1 MGRMR
6 ALILTSFG
14 GLEALEL
21 ADLPEPTPGEGEE
34 VVSVRAVAL
43 GPWDLSVT
51 EGYFQQL
58 GGSTAF
64 PQVQGWDFAGQ
75 TTDGRRVL
83 GFTAQPWMSVG
94 ALAEQIAMPSA
105 LLAPL
110 PDGLDW
116 AQGAALPVSA
126 LTARL
131 LNEAAGVSGGD
142 LVLVTGAAGM
152 VGGMA
157 AQLARTLGARVV
169 AAVRESD
176 AAQARSLGAEATAST
191 GDGLAAQL
199 RQGWPE
205 GFDACLDTLGMQDAL
220 GSVRDGGAFVTTQPT
235 GVPPAERGISAQAVQ
250 VQPDAAALGPL
261 ARQAAAGDLTV
272 RVAATV
278 PLEAFRRGYDLL
290 RQGGVRG
297 KVVVQIP

>member
-1 MGRMR
+1 MR
-6 ALILTSFG
+6 AVILTSFS

-43 GPWDLSVT
+43 GPWDLSAAD
-51 EGYFQQL
+51 GYFRQL

-75 TTDGRRVL
+75 TADGRRVL
-83 GFTAQPWMSVG
+83 GFTAQPWMGVG
-94 ALAEQIAMPSA
+94 ALAEQIAMPA
-105 LLAPL
+105 VLLAPL

-116 AQGAALPVSA
+116 AQGATLPVTA

-131 LNEAAGVSGGD
+131 LNEAAKVSEGD

-157 AQLARTLGARVV
+157 AQLARARGARVV

-176 AAQARSLGAEATAST
+176 AAQAHALGAEATVST
-191 GDGLAAQL
+191 GDGLAEEL
-199 RQGWPE
+199 RQGWPD
-205 GFDACLDTLGMQDAL
+205 GFNACLDTVGLQSAL
-220 GSVRDGGAFVTTQPT
+220 ADVRDGGAYVTTQPT
-235 GVPPAERGISAQAVQ
+235 ECPRPSGASRFRRSRSSPTQPRSGRSPNGPPPGTF
-250 VQPDAAALGPL
+250 
-261 ARQAAAGDLTV
+261 TV

-278 PLEAFRRGYDLL
+278 PLAEFRRGYDLL
-290 RQGGVRG
+290 ARGGVSG
-297 KVVVQIP
+297 KVVVAIP

>member
-1 MGRMR
+1 MR
-6 ALILTSFG
+6 AVILTSFG

-21 ADLPEPTPGEGEE
+21 ADLPEPTPGESEE

-43 GPWDLSVT
+43 GPWDLSAAD
-51 EGYFQQL
+51 GYFRQL

-75 TTDGRRVL
+75 TAGGRRVL
-83 GFTAQPWMSVG
+83 GFTAQPWMGVG
-94 ALAEQIAMPSA
+94 ALAEQIAMPAA

-116 AQGAALPVSA
+116 AQGAALPVTA

-131 LNEAAGVSGGD
+131 LNEAAKVSEGD

-157 AQLARTLGARVV
+157 AQLARARGARVV

-176 AAQARSLGAEATAST
+176 AAQAHALGAEATVST
-191 GDGLAAQL
+191 GDGLADEL
-199 RQGWPE
+199 RQGWPD
-205 GFDACLDTLGMQDAL
+205 GFNACLDTIGLQSAL
-220 GSVRDGGAFVTTQPT
+220 ADVRDGGAYVTTQP
-235 GVPPAERGISAQAVQ
+235 GAVPSAERGISAQAVQ

-261 ARQAAAGDLTV
+261 AEQAAAGDLTV
-272 RVAATV
+272 RVAAVV
-278 PLEAFRRGYDLL
+278 PLAEFRRGYDLL
-290 RQGGVRG
+290 ARGGVSG
-297 KVVVQIP
+297 KVVVAIP

>member
-1 MGRMR
+1 MR
-6 ALILTSFG
+6 AVILTSFG

-21 ADLPEPTPGEGEE
+21 ADLPEPSPGEGEE

-43 GPWDLSVT
+43 GPWDLSAAD
-51 EGYFQQL
+51 GYFRQL

-75 TTDGRRVL
+75 TAGGRRVL

-94 ALAEQIAMPSA
+94 ALAERIAMPAA

-116 AQGAALPVSA
+116 ARGAALPVSA

-131 LNEAAGVSGGD
+131 LNEAAKVSHGD
-142 LVLVTGAAGM
+142 VVLVTGAAGM

-157 AQLARTLGARVV
+157 TQLARARGARVV
-169 AAVRESD
+169 AAVRDSD
-176 AAQARSLGAEATAST
+176 AAKADSLGAEATVIT
-191 GDGLAAQL
+191 GDGLAAEL
-199 RQGWPE
+199 RQGWPA
-205 GFDACLDTLGMQDAL
+205 GIDACLDTIGLQATL
-220 GSVRDGGAFVTTQPT
+220 AAVRDGGAYVTTQPT

-261 ARQAAAGDLTV
+261 AEQAAAGGLTV

-278 PLEAFRRGYDLL
+278 PLAEFRRGYDLL
-290 RQGGVRG
+290 ARGGVGG
-297 KVVVQIP
+297 KVVVLIP

>member
-1 MGRMR
+1 MR
-6 ALILTSFG
+6 AVILTSFG

-43 GPWDLSVT
+43 GPWDLSAAD
-51 EGYFQQL
+51 GYFRQL

-75 TTDGRRVL
+75 TADGRRVL
-83 GFTAQPWMSVG
+83 GFTAQPWMGVG
-94 ALAEQIAMPSA
+94 ALAEQIAMPA
-105 LLAPL
+105 VLLAPL

-116 AQGAALPVSA
+116 AQGAALPVTA

-131 LNEAAGVSGGD
+131 LNEAAKVAEGD

-157 AQLARTLGARVV
+157 AQLARARGARVV

-176 AAQARSLGAEATAST
+176 AARAHALGAEATVNT
-191 GDGLAAQL
+191 GDGLADEL
-199 RQGWPE
+199 RQGWPD
-205 GFDACLDTLGMQDAL
+205 GFNACLDTIGLQSAL
-220 GSVRDGGAFVTTQPT
+220 AEVRDGGAYVTTQPDA
-235 GVPPAERGISAQAVQ
+235 VPSAERGISAQAVQ
-250 VQPDAAALGPL
+250 VQSDAAALGPL
-261 ARQAAAGDLTV
+261 AERAAAGDLTV
-272 RVAATV
+272 RVAAVV
-278 PLEAFRRGYDLL
+278 PLAEFRRGYDLL
-290 RQGGVRG
+290 ARGGVSG
-297 KVVVQIP
+297 KVVVAIP

>member
-1 MGRMR
+1 MR
-6 ALILTSFG
+6 AVILTSFS

-21 ADLPEPTPGEGEE
+21 VDLPEPTPAEGEE

-43 GPWDLSVT
+43 GPWDLSAT
-51 EGYFQQL
+51 DGYFQHL

-75 TTDGRRVL
+75 TADGRRVL
-83 GFTAQPWMSVG
+83 GFTAQPWMGVG
-94 ALAEQIAMPSA
+94 ALAEQIAMPA
-105 LLAPL
+105 VLLAPL

-116 AQGAALPVSA
+116 AQGAALPVTA

-131 LNEAAGVSGGD
+131 LNEAAKVSEGD

-157 AQLARTLGARVV
+157 AQLARARGARVV

-176 AAQARSLGAEATAST
+176 AAQAHALGAEATVST
-191 GDGLAAQL
+191 GDGLADEL
-199 RQGWPE
+199 RQGWPD
-205 GFDACLDTLGMQDAL
+205 GFNACLDTIGLQSAL
-220 GSVRDGGAFVTTQPT
+220 ADVRDGGAYVTTQP
-235 GVPPAERGISAQAVQ
+235 GAVPSAERGISAQAVQ

-261 ARQAAAGDLTV
+261 AERASAGDLTV
-272 RVAATV
+272 RVAAVV
-278 PLEAFRRGYDLL
+278 PLAEFRRGYDLL
-290 RQGGVRG
+290 ARGGVSG
-297 KVVVQIP
+297 MVVVAIP

>member
-1 MGRMR
+1 MR
-6 ALILTSFG
+6 AVILTSFG

-21 ADLPEPTPGEGEE
+21 ADLPEPTPAEGEE

-43 GPWDLSVT
+43 GPWDLSAAD
-51 EGYFQQL
+51 GYFQQL

-75 TTDGRRVL
+75 TADGRRVL
-83 GFTAQPWMSVG
+83 GFTAQPWMGVG
-94 ALAEQIAMPSA
+94 ALAEQIAMPAA

-110 PDGLDW
+110 PDSLDW
-116 AQGAALPVSA
+116 ARGAALPVTA

-131 LNEAAGVSGGD
+131 LNEAAKVSEGD

-157 AQLARTLGARVV
+157 AQLARARGARVV

-176 AAQARSLGAEATAST
+176 AAQAHALGAEATVST
-191 GDGLAAQL
+191 GDGLADEL
-199 RQGWPE
+199 RQGWPD
-205 GFDACLDTLGMQDAL
+205 GFNACLDTIGLQSAL
-220 GSVRDGGAFVTTQPT
+220 ADVRDGGAYVTTNQEA
-235 GVPPAERGISAQAVQ
+235 VPSAERGISAQAVQ

-261 ARQAAAGDLTV
+261 AEGAAAGDLTV

-278 PLEAFRRGYDLL
+278 PLAEFRRGYDLL
-290 RQGGVRG
+290 ARGGVSG
-297 KVVVQIP
+297 KVVVTIP

>member
-1 MGRMR
+1 MR
-6 ALILTSFG
+6 AVILTSFG

-43 GPWDLSVT
+43 GPWDLSAAD
-51 EGYFQQL
+51 GYFRQL

-75 TTDGRRVL
+75 TADGRRVL
-83 GFTAQPWMSVG
+83 GFTAQPWMGVG
-94 ALAEQIAMPSA
+94 ALAEQIAMPA
-105 LLAPL
+105 VPLAPL

-116 AQGAALPVSA
+116 AQGAALPVTA

-131 LNEAAGVSGGD
+131 LNEAAKVSEGD

-157 AQLARTLGARVV
+157 AQLARARGARVV

-176 AAQARSLGAEATAST
+176 AARAHALGAEATVNT
-191 GDGLAAQL
+191 GDGLADEL
-199 RQGWPE
+199 RQGWPD
-205 GFDACLDTLGMQDAL
+205 GFNACLDTIGLQSALAERARRRGVRDYPAGRGAL
-220 GSVRDGGAFVTTQPT
+220 GRAGHLGSGGPGPVRRSRARAARRT
-235 GVPPAERGISAQAVQ
+235 GR
-250 VQPDAAALGPL
+250 
-261 ARQAAAGDLTV
+261 
-272 RVAATV
+272 
-278 PLEAFRRGYDLL
+278 RRGPHGPG
-290 RQGGVRG
+290 RRRRTAGG
-297 KVVVQIP
+297 IPPRL